1 LLAGVEDDPESDFG
15 AGGAASAV
23 ASAGVA
29 PASDVF
35 EPPSPVPDFALPS
48 SVAGFED
55 LAALDVARRSIFAQ
69 PEPLNTTVGAAIIL
83 RTGPLPHD
91 GQASGPSPWTP
102 WTTSN

>member
-1 LLAGVEDDPESDFG
+1 
-15 AGGAASAV
+15 
-23 ASAGVA
+23 
-29 PASDVF
+29 
-35 EPPSPVPDFALPS
+35 VPDFALPS
-48 SVAGFED
+48 SVADFDD

-102 WTTSN
+102 WTASN